1 MNVWLAHMGEPLPID
16 GPVRL
21 HRYGILSTF
30 LSGQGHRV
38 TQWAPTFVHVQKSY
52 RCRSDRRVAV
62 GERYE
67 IELLHA
73 TGYRKN
79 ISLSRYRFHRGI
91 AAAYERRARD
101 KEAPDVILCGMPTPE
116 MCAATIAYGQ
126 QHGVPV
132 VLDVRDLWPD
142 VYLTA
147 LPARLRRLA
156 RAALAPAFRA
166 NRRLF
171 RAAAAI
177 FAVSESYLQW
187 GLSHAGVPRDPLDGV
202 FPLGYSGSTVPA
214 PERERAAVTLRAL
227 GVDPDKLIC
236 CFFGQFGNSYDLQ
249 TVIKAAALL
258 RAGGQTSIQF
268 VLCGDGERLP
278 ALRRQAAGLD
288 NVIFTGWLEAA
299 ALEQVRMW
307 SSIGL
312 AAYSA
317 GAPQSLP
324 NKAIDYVAG
333 GLALLSTLPGEL
345 AWWLERY
352 GCGLTYQAGH
362 AHALATMIREL
373 AGDPGRLAA
382 MRRQASALYREQFMA
397 EAIYP
402 SLIQR
407 LEEILVHHG
416 YRGTQR
422 GRAGLS

>member
-1 MNVWLAHMGEPLPID
+1 VNVWLAHMGEPLPID

-30 LSGQGHRV
+30 LAGQGHQV

-52 RCRSDRRVAV
+52 RCRHDQHVAV
-62 GERYE
+62 GEHYE

-73 TGYRKN
+73 PGYRKN
-79 ISLSRYRFHRGI
+79 ISVSRYRFHRGI
-91 AAAYERRARD
+91 AAAFERRARD
-101 KEAPDVILCGMPTPE
+101 KEPPDVILCGMPTPE
-116 MCAATIAYGQ
+116 MCAATLAYGR

-147 LPARLRRLA
+147 VPARLRRLA

-171 RAAAAI
+171 QTAAAI

-187 GLSHAGVPRDPLDGV
+187 GLAHAGRQRTSVDGP
-202 FPLGYSGSTVPA
+202 FPLAYPGSTILTS
-214 PERERAAVTLRAL
+214 ERELAAAALRAL
-227 GVDPDKLIC
+227 GVDPEKLIC
-236 CFFGQFGNSYDLQ
+236 CFFGQFGRSYDLQ
-249 TVIKAAALL
+249 TVIEAATLL
-258 RAGGQTSIQF
+258 QGERRTSTQF
-268 VLCGDGERLP
+268 VLCGDGEGLP
-278 ALRRQAAGLD
+278 ALRRQAEGLG

-299 ALEQVRMW
+299 ALEQVRDW

-324 NKAIDYVAG
+324 NKAIDYLAG
-333 GLALLSTLPGEL
+333 GLVVLSTLPGEL
-345 AWWLERY
+345 ASWLKRF
-352 GCGLTYQAGH
+352 GCGLTYPAGD
-362 AHALATMIREL
+362 ARALAGMIREL
-373 AGDPGRLAA
+373 ADEPARLAT
-382 MRRQASALYREQFMA
+382 MRQQAAALYREHFTA

-402 SLIQR
+402 SLIQQ
-407 LEEILVHHG
+407 LEEIVAH
-416 YRGTQR
+416 YDN
-422 GRAGLS
+422 